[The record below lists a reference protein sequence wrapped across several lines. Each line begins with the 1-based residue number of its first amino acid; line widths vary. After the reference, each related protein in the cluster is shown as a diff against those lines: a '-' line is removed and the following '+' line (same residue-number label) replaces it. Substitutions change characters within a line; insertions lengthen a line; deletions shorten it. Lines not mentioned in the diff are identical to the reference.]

1 MEKST
6 LLTALLIG
14 LVVLSGVQAIEI
26 MSMKS
31 DSSSQSSQGRV
42 AINSNDDMSSHH
54 GGGGQQQTSSQQ
66 SPQMVGGC

>member
-14 LVVLSGVQAIEI
+14 LVILSGVQAIEI

-31 DSSSQSSQGRV
+31 DASPSQLSQGRV

-54 GGGGQQQTSSQQ
+54 GGGQPQQSQQ